1 MRIERTKN
9 TLRNIIF
16 GFGYRILN
24 IILPFISR
32 TVILYVLG
40 EQYLGLSSLFTSIL
54 SFLSLAEL
62 GVGGAM
68 VYSMYKPIAENDT
81 ATIRA
86 LLNLYRKFYRVIG
99 TVILGLGLCLVPFL
113 KLLVR
118 EELPGD
124 VNLYILYVI
133 YLLNAVLSYWL
144 FAYKSA
150 LLQAYQ
156 RNDIDS
162 KIAMIITPLSYVVM
176 LGGLFLTGNYYSYI
190 IWLPIFTIITNI
202 VRLIYVNRI
211 FPGLEPQGEIGSELR
226 ASIIKKVKALIG
238 TKLNT
243 VVLNAA
249 DNIVMAAYFGLT
261 TIAMYGNYYYIMS
274 SIIGF
279 LSICYS
285 AMTAG
290 LGNSIALESEEKNY
304 NDFMK
309 FSFINSWLVG
319 WCTICLVC
327 LYQPFMYLWTGE
339 DLMFPFY
346 IVLEF
351 GLYFYIY
358 QIRKIPVTYKDAA
371 GIWWED
377 RFRPYVCML
386 VNLSLNIVLAKVI
399 GISGIILSTVF
410 SLMISIPW
418 ENYTIF
424 KYVFHRGSR
433 KYYKKMAYYAFT
445 VLIAGIVTFVLCSP
459 WKNGFSTLI
468 LRGCICLIVPNLL
481 IILGNF
487 KTKEFKDAKEF
498 VFAILKRK
506 RGAQ

>member
-1 MRIERTKN
+1 MKIERTRN
-9 TLRNIIF
+9 TIRNIIF

-32 TVILYVLG
+32 TAILYILG

-81 ATIRA
+81 TTIRA

-99 TVILGLGLCLVPFL
+99 TIIFGLGLCLIPFL
-113 KLLVR
+113 KLLVH

-124 VNLYILYVI
+124 MNLYVL
-133 YLLNAVLSYWL
+133 YLLYLVNAALSYWL
-144 FAYKSA
+144 FAYKTA

-156 RNDIDS
+156 RNDVES
-162 KIAMIITPLSYVVM
+162 KIAMVIMPLSYVAM
-176 LGGLFLTGNYYSYI
+176 LGGLFLTSNYYAYI
-190 IWLPIFTIITNI
+190 IWLPIFTIVTNV
-202 VRLIYVNRI
+202 VRLIYVNRH
-211 FPGLEPQGEIGSELR
+211 FPGLEPQGEISQELR
-226 ASIIKKVKALIG
+226 ASIVKKVKALIG

-249 DNIVMAAYFGLT
+249 DNIVMAAFFGLT

-279 LSICYS
+279 LGICYS

-290 LGNSIALESEEKNY
+290 LGNSIATESVEKNY
-304 NDFMK
+304 NDFIK

-319 WCTICLVC
+319 WCTICLIC
-327 LYQPFMYLWTGE
+327 LYQPFMYLWAGE
-339 DLMFPFY
+339 ELMFPFY
-346 IVLEF
+346 VVLEF
-351 GLYFYIY
+351 GLYFYTY
-358 QIRKIPVTYKDAA
+358 QVRKIPVTYKDAA

-377 RFRPYVCML
+377 RFRPYVCMV
-386 VNLSLNIVLAKVI
+386 VNLVLNIVLVQVI

-410 SLMISIPW
+410 SLFISIPW

-424 KYVFHRGSR
+424 KYVFHGGSR
-433 KYYKKMAYYAFT
+433 KYYQKMIYYAFT
-445 VLIAGIVTFVLCSP
+445 VLIAGIVTFALCSP
-459 WKNGFSTLI
+459 WGNGFPALI
-468 LRGCICLIVPNLL
+468 LRGCICVIIPNLL
-481 IILGNF
+481 IMLFNF
-487 KTKEFKDAKEF
+487 KSKEFQNTKAF
-498 VFAILKRK
+498 LLGILKRK
-506 RGAQ
+506 G